1 MKKYALTV
9 LLLALLVPSLASAW
23 WNPDWSQRKKIAL
36 DTSAAGAGL
45 SQALVQVPVAVRL
58 HTGNFPFLDA
68 KADGSDLR
76 FVAADDK
83 TPLKHHVEFFDGVN
97 ELAIVWLQ
105 LPKLTPGTAAEYVWL
120 YYGNEAAPAA
130 DDAKGTYD
138 AQQVAVFHL
147 GDKDGVPR
155 DATAN
160 ALAPARSG
168 ARAEPGGQLGGAAAF
183 AGEGLEFEPAPAL
196 ALSAAG
202 GFAYSA
208 WIRPDGGQDR
218 ALLYAQAGG
227 TPADAAEAAPGLA
240 FGIEGERLVA
250 RVQGVEIDGGTL
262 KPGAWQHVALAVG
275 GGKAVVYLD
284 GAEAASAEAA
294 LPDVQGSVAI
304 GAGYRGLMDEVQ
316 ISRAARSA
324 DWFRAAAL
332 GQGSEGRLL
341 NVSADVEEADSGG
354 HSYFGILIDNLTVD
368 AWVVIV
374 ILMVML
380 AISFVVMAGK
390 SIFLRKAERANAV
403 FLERFQDFS
412 GDLARFDS
420 AAASL
425 GDGEIGHSP
434 LYRLYDVGAREL
446 KHRFEIYRER
456 GQPASL
462 TPQAL
467 DAIRASLDAGM
478 VREGHRLNAQMVLL
492 TIAISGGPFL
502 GLLGTVVGVMITF
515 AAIAAAGDVNVNAIA
530 PGIAAA
536 LLATVAGLAV
546 AIPSLFGYNYLGSRI
561 KNVSADMH
569 IFADEFITKL
579 AEQYAS

>member
-1 MKKYALTV
+1 MKRIAAL
-9 LLLALLVPSLASAW
+9 AFLLVLFAPSLASAW
-23 WNPDWSQRKKIAL
+23 WNGDWSQRRKIAL
-36 DTSAAGAGL
+36 DTTAAGVEL
-45 SQALVQVPVAVRL
+45 KEPLVQVPVAVRL
-58 HTGNFPFLDA
+58 HTGNFGFLDA

-83 TPLKHHVEFFDGVN
+83 TPLKHHIEFFDGVN
-97 ELAIVWLQ
+97 ELAIVWVQ
-105 LPKLTPGTAAEYVWL
+105 LPKLTPGSAAEYVWL
-120 YYGNEAAPAA
+120 YYGNENAPAA
-130 DDAKGTYD
+130 DDAQGTYD
-138 AQQVAVFHL
+138 AQQVAVFHFS
-147 GDKDGVPR
+147 GKDGASR

-160 ALAPARSG
+160 ALMPARSG
-168 ARAEPGGQLGGAAAF
+168 AAHDAGGQLGGAAAF
-183 AGEGLEFEPAPAL
+183 TGTGMAFAPAPPL

-202 GFAYSA
+202 GFAFGA
-208 WIRPDGGQDR
+208 WLKPEGAQDKARLYGQQDAGKA
-218 ALLYAQAGG
+218 AL
-227 TPADAAEAAPGLA
+227 TID
-240 FGIEGERLVA
+240 IEGERLVA
-250 RVQGVEIDGGTL
+250 RVQGAELAGGAL
-262 KPGAWQHVALAVG
+262 KPGAWQHVALSVG
-275 GGKAVVYLD
+275 GGKAALYVD
-284 GAEAASAEAA
+284 GVAVAAAA
-294 LPDVQGSVAI
+294 ATLPDLQAEVAI
-304 GAGYRGLMDEVQ
+304 GEGYRGLMDEVQ

-324 DWFRAAAL
+324 DWVKAAAL

-341 NVSADVEEADSGG
+341 NVAAEHEEGASGG

-380 AISFVVMAGK
+380 AISFAVMAGK
-390 SIFLRKAERANAV
+390 AVFLRRAEQANAA
-403 FLERFQDFS
+403 FLERFQS
-412 GDLARFDS
+412 HAGELAQFR
-420 AAASL
+420 AAQPDEFRL
-425 GDGEIGHSP
+425 SP
-434 LYRLYDVGAREL
+434 LYRLYEVGAREL
-446 KHRFEIYRER
+446 QHRFELYRSR
-456 GQPASL
+456 GLPDNL

-561 KNVSADMH
+561 KGVSADMH
-569 IFADEFITKL
+569 IFADEFLTKL
-579 AEQYAS
+579 AEQYSS

>member
-1 MKKYALTV
+1 MKRIAALAF
-9 LLLALLVPSLASAW
+9 LLALLSPSLASAW
-23 WNPDWSQRKKIAL
+23 WNADWSQRKKISL
-36 DTSAAGAGL
+36 NTGAAGVELKESLA
-45 SQALVQVPVAVRL
+45 QVPVAVRL
-58 HTGNFPFLDA
+58 HTGNFSFIDA

-76 FVAADDK
+76 FVSSDDK
-83 TPLKHHVEFFDGVN
+83 TPLKHHVELFDGAN
-97 ELAIVWLQ
+97 ELAIVWVQ
-105 LPKLTPGTAAEYVWL
+105 LPKLTPGSAAEYVWL
-120 YYGNEAAPAA
+120 YYGNEKAPAA

-138 AQQVAVFHL
+138 GQQVAVFHL
-147 GDKDGVPR
+147 GEKEGAPR

-160 ALAPARSG
+160 ALAPV
-168 ARAEPGGQLGGAAAF
+168 RAGTAFDAGGQLGGAAAF
-183 AGEGLEFEPAPAL
+183 SGAGLAFEPAPAL

-202 GFAYSA
+202 GFTFSA
-208 WIRPDGGQDR
+208 WLKPDGAQAK
-218 ALLYAQAGG
+218 ALLYEQQDGRK
-227 TPADAAEAAPGLA
+227 AALS
-240 FGIEGERLVA
+240 FGVEGERLVA
-250 RVQGVEIDGGTL
+250 RVQGVEIAGGAL
-262 KPGAWQHVALAVG
+262 KPGAWQHVALTVG
-275 GGKAVVYLD
+275 GGKASIHLD
-284 GAEAASAEAA
+284 GREAASAAAA
-294 LPDVQGSVAI
+294 LPDVQAAVAI
-304 GAGYRGLMDEVQ
+304 GEGYRGLMDEVQ
-316 ISRAARSA
+316 LSRAARSA
-324 DWFRAAAL
+324 DWVKAAAL

-341 NVSADVEEADSGG
+341 NVAADNEEGASGG

-380 AISFVVMAGK
+380 AISFAVMAGK
-390 SIFLRKAERANAV
+390 AVFLRKTERANAT
-403 FLERFQDFS
+403 FLDRFQNFS
-412 GDLARFDS
+412 GDLACFDT
-420 AAASL
+420 AAAAL
-425 GDGEIGHSP
+425 DGGGLGHSS

-446 KHRFEIYRER
+446 KHRFEIYRSR
-456 GQPASL
+456 GLPANL

-536 LLATVAGLAV
+536 LMATVAGLAV

-579 AEQYAS
+579 AEQYSN

>member
-1 MKKYALTV
+1 MKRIAALAF
-9 LLLALLVPSLASAW
+9 LLALLSPSLASAW
-23 WNPDWSQRKKIAL
+23 WNADWSQRKKISL
-36 DTSAAGAGL
+36 NTGAAGVEMKE
-45 SQALVQVPVAVRL
+45 ALIQVPVAVRL

-83 TPLKHHVEFFDGVN
+83 TPLKHHIEFFDGVN
-97 ELAIVWLQ
+97 ELAIVWVQ
-105 LPKLTPGTAAEYVWL
+105 LPKLTPGSAAEYFWL

-130 DDAKGTYD
+130 DDARGTYD

-147 GDKDGVPR
+147 GEKEGLPR

-168 ARAEPGGQLGGAAAF
+168 AAAEPGGQLGGAAVF
-183 AGEGLEFEPAPAL
+183 TGAGLGFEPTPAL
-196 ALSAAG
+196 ALSAAA
-202 GFAYSA
+202 GFTFSA
-208 WIRPDGGQDR
+208 WIKPDGAQEK
-218 ALLYAQAGG
+218 AQLYAQQEGG
-227 TPADAAEAAPGLA
+227 KSALA
-240 FGIEGERLVA
+240 FDVEGQRLVA
-250 RVQGVEIDGGTL
+250 RVHGVEIAGGAL
-262 KPGAWQHVALAVG
+262 KPGAWQHVALSVG
-275 GGKAVVYLD
+275 GGKAVIYLD
-284 GAEAASAEAA
+284 GAEAANAQAA
-294 LPDVQGSVAI
+294 LPDLQAAVAI
-304 GAGYRGLMDEVQ
+304 GEGYRGLMDEVQ

-324 DWFRAAAL
+324 DWVKAAAL
-332 GQGSEGRLL
+332 GQDSGGRLL
-341 NVSADVEEADSGG
+341 NVAADVEEGDSGG

-390 SIFLRKAERANAV
+390 AVFLRNTEQANAV
-403 FLERFQDFS
+403 FLTQFQELS
-412 GDLARFDS
+412 GDLTKLDGASS
-420 AAASL
+420 AITRDGLDHSSL
-425 GDGEIGHSP
+425 HRIYE
-434 LYRLYDVGAREL
+434 VGVREL
-446 KHRFEIYRER
+446 KHRLDLYQER
-456 GQPASL
+456 GLPKNL
-462 TPQAL
+462 TPQAI
-467 DAIRASLDAGM
+467 DAIKASLDAGM

-546 AIPSLFGYNYLGSRI
+546 AIPALFGYNYLGSRI

-579 AEQYAS
+579 AEQYSS